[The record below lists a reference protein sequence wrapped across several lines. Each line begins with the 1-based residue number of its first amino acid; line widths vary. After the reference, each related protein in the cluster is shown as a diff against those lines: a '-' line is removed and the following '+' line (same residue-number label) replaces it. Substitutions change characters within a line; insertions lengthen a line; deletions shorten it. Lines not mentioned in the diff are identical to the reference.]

1 MGHCEELVHAF
12 RQHGYKIT
20 SQRRAILQVL
30 ADSVCHLTAEQ
41 IHERVLRHAP
51 DISLATVYNTL
62 RELVAIGQ
70 LYELDLGLGM
80 RCYEIERKQ
89 HAHLVCSRCGQIKD
103 VAGDTEKLASIFP
116 VTDGFCVTRYC
127 LVIYGYCS
135 DCMQSKAGP
144 T

>member
-1 MGHCEELVHAF
+1 MRDCRELVYAF

-30 ADSVCHLTAEQ
+30 ADSTFHLTAEQ
-41 IHERVLRHAP
+41 MHERVLRQAP

-80 RCYEIERKQ
+80 RCYETAQ
-89 HAHLVCSRCGQIKD
+89 QDHAHLVCSRCGQIED
-103 VAGDTEKLASIFP
+103 TSGDTEELASMFP
-116 VTDGFCVTRYC
+116 IADGFCPTRYC

-135 DCMQSKAGP
+135 DCVRSLKSD
-144 T
+144 

>member
-1 MGHCEELVHAF
+1 MRDCEELVYKF

-30 ADSVCHLTAEQ
+30 ADSAHHLTAEQ
-41 IHERVLRHAP
+41 IHERVLRQAP

-70 LYELDLGLGM
+70 LYELDLGLGV
-80 RCYEIERKQ
+80 RRYETGHQE
-89 HAHLVCSRCGQIKD
+89 HAHLVCSKCGRIKD
-103 VAGDTEKLASIFP
+103 ASGDTEKLASMFP
-116 VTDGFCVTRYC
+116 IADGFCPTRYC

-135 DCMQSKAGP
+135 DCVQSLKND
-144 T
+144 